1 MCRHFRAFS
10 FVDRISCLD
19 ASGSLRGTY
28 AIPAE
33 VRDFPASLVAEAT
46 GQLAAWGAMWRVDFI
61 HRPVAGIAGQI
72 DLLADAQPGQVLDLA
87 VELESV
93 DKETVAY
100 AGTAHVN
107 GQPILRLHDCVG
119 PMLPVTDF
127 DDPDLIRGRF
137 ALLRSSGAAPGGFL
151 GLPDMSPKVEDAKP
165 GEVLHAL
172 LNVPSTADF
181 FADHFPRR
189 PVFPGTLLMHANL
202 QAAGMLAA
210 QVPLPDSTK
219 WRSAIISDVKLRT
232 FTSPGEQLDL
242 TAIRTER
249 SNDTLIVDVES
260 RNRQRLVAGARIQLT
275 AEKLS

>member
-10 FVDRISCLD
+10 FVDRINCLD
-19 ASGSLRGTY
+19 AGGSVRGTY
-28 AIPAE
+28 AIPAS
-33 VRDFPASLVAEAT
+33 VRDFPASLVAEAA
-46 GQLAAWGAMWRVDFI
+46 GQLAAWGAMSRVDFT

-72 DLLADAQPGQVLDLA
+72 NLLADAKPGQVLDLT

-93 DKETVAY
+93 DNETVAY

-107 GQPILRLHDCVG
+107 GQPILRLQDCVG
-119 PMLPVTDF
+119 PMLPVADF

-137 ALLRSSGAAPGGFL
+137 ALLTSSGAVAGGFA
-151 GLPDMSPKVEDAKP
+151 GLPDMSPEIADGAS
-165 GEVLHAL
+165 GDSLHAF
-172 LNVPSTADF
+172 LNVPFTADF

-210 QVPLPDSTK
+210 QVPLPGSTK
-219 WRSAIISDVKLRT
+219 WRPAIISDVKLRT
-232 FTSPGEQLDL
+232 FTLPGEQLDI
-242 TAIRTER
+242 TAIRAQQ
-249 SNDTLIVDVES
+249 SSDALIVDVES

-275 AEKLS
+275 AEKPS